1 MDINIPDIE
10 IVSFRDF
17 SPEIKKTR
25 YSIHYLHSYPAQ
37 LIPHIP
43 YYFLDKYSR
52 KNKVMRVF
60 DPFCGTGTVLV
71 EAYKRNIDSIGVD
84 INPIATLIS
93 KVKTTILNPC
103 ILENTL
109 ILIKNQFEKEI
120 YNEFYLPIFDNL
132 EFWFEKTHIIDL
144 ARLKAVILEIE
155 SEDLRNFF
163 LVTYSSI
170 IKDVSKADPKI
181 SVPVMPNKKTD
192 IKNKKTDA
200 KNKNVFDI
208 FYNKAKIN
216 IKIMEN
222 FYNLYSNNR
231 AKIKIITDDIL
242 NIKYKYKN
250 IDMVITSPPYISAQ
264 KYMRSTRLEAYWL
277 DYGKNK
283 QTDIDKNTIGSERIS
298 RKESKNIIYTKYN
311 DLDNQIER
319 IFNINPD
326 RAAIVSKYFISM
338 KKTLNY
344 LYEVLVSNG
353 SFILIIGNNTV
364 VKEKIPTSNY
374 IMELAIETGF
384 DVKRIMR
391 DEIRNRGLMTTRNK
405 TAGLIDYEWV
415 IEMIKP

>member
-1 MDINIPDIE
+1 
-10 IVSFRDF
+10 
-17 SPEIKKTR
+17 
-25 YSIHYLHSYPAQ
+25 
-37 LIPHIP
+37 
-43 YYFLDKYSR
+43 
-52 KNKVMRVF
+52 
-60 DPFCGTGTVLV
+60 
-71 EAYKRNIDSIGVD
+71 
-84 INPIATLIS
+84 
-93 KVKTTILNPC
+93 
-103 ILENTL
+103 
-109 ILIKNQFEKEI
+109 
-120 YNEFYLPIFDNL
+120 
-132 EFWFEKTHIIDL
+132 
-144 ARLKAVILEIE
+144 
-155 SEDLRNFF
+155 
-163 LVTYSSI
+163 
-170 IKDVSKADPKI
+170 
-181 SVPVMPNKKTD
+181 
-192 IKNKKTDA
+192 
-200 KNKNVFDI
+200 
-208 FYNKAKIN
+208 
-216 IKIMEN
+216 MEN